1 MVFSLI
7 CHNYFVLLLT
17 LVFSSVSPYLTLT
30 AVQIK
35 FIFVEMSIWTWWWV
49 NDWQGASIF
58 VSRLWHVIC
67 WKSYSAECCTH
78 LKAGSEE
85 CARFSKGCCLMP
97 SGTISDI
104 LMLMNKAAL
113 SALEIMLFKVRR
125 GCFMNSVLRCC
136 NPVVAVQFC
145 SR

>member
-7 CHNYFVLLLT
+7 CQNYFVLLLA

-35 FIFVEMSIWTWWWV
+35 FISVKMSIWTWWWV

-85 CARFSKGCCLMP
+85 CARFSKGCCLM
-97 SGTISDI
+97 SSDTISDI
-104 LMLMNKAAL
+104 LMLMNKGAL
-113 SALEIMLFKVRR
+113 STLEIMLFKVRR
-125 GCFMNSVLRCC
+125 GCFMNSVLHCC
-136 NPVVAVQFC
+136 NPC
-145 SR
+145 SHPALQ